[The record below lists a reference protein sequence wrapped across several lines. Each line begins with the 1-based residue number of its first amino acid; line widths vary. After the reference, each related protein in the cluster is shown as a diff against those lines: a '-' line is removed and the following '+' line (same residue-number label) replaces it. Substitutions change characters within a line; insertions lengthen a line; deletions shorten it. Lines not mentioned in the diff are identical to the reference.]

1 MLKIQLNGNQLMTDA
16 RTLEDLCHSLGYT
29 DAKVATALNG
39 EFVAERTRRNTVL
52 TLNDKIEIVS
62 PRQGG

>member
-1 MLKIQLNGNQLMTDA
+1 MKIFLNGEVHETEATTVDQL
-16 RTLEDLCHSLGYT
+16 CISLGFT

-39 EFVAERTRRNTVL
+39 EFVPRGERASAVL
-52 TLNDKIEIVS
+52 KDNDKIEILS